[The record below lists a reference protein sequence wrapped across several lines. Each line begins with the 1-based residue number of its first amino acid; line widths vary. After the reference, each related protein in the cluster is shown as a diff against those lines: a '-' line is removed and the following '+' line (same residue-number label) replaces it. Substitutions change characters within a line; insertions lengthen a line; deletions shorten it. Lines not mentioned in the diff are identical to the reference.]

1 MFKTKA
7 LSSFIWR
14 DCSSLNVYK
23 CPTPDSLTQK
33 RDKKKEKTEKKNSP
47 VDEMLP
53 QPILGYERWC

>member
-33 RDKKKEKTEKKNSP
+33 GTKKKEKTEKNFP
-47 VDEMLP
+47 ADEMLP
-53 QPILGYERWC
+53 RPILGYERWC